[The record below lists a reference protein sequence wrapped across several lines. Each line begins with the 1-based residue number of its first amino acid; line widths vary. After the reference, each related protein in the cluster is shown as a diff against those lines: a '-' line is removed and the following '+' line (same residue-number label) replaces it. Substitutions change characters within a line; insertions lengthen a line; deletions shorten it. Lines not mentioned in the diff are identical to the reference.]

1 MGKIMIRCPI
11 TGRAI
16 PTGMEADE
24 ARFNSM
30 PVFFAQAYC
39 PFCRTTHR
47 WFARHAWVSESAHER
62 SPAMRAEP
70 VRAVDLARPWH
81 M

>member
-1 MGKIMIRCPI
+1 MGRIMIRCPN

-30 PVFFAQAYC
+30 PVFFAQTDC

-47 WFARHAWVSESAHER
+47 WFARHAWVSEPAHDRSSEVRSA
-62 SPAMRAEP
+62 PAGTIDR
-70 VRAVDLARPWH
+70 ARPRYA
-81 M
+81 